1 MTFAIILA
9 IIAAIFYAA
18 TNHIDKYLIS
28 KAVKNAD
35 YRSLILVSTIIAGGV
50 MATIYLF
57 VCGFSINF
65 DFQSIII
72 LFINSTLCTIANIF
86 WFKALDRDD
95 TTIIVIMFQL
105 IPVFMLFLSPIFLSG
120 QDITLVQLIG
130 GGIITLAAILITY
143 EPTKKKFDKNKII
156 TLALMSV
163 VSILYALWFI
173 LERYVNQNHDFNQTT
188 FWSNLTL
195 FIVGI
200 IILVSISSYRN
211 SFQKMLKTNGTKVIG
226 LNLINE
232 LLNSFGGVLSTFAGT
247 TASVALVSFTTQGV
261 QPFAVMIMGI
271 LLTKFLPKTEKEN
284 ITRKVIIRRTVT
296 IILCL
301 IGLACIEFG

>member
-1 MTFAIILA
+1 MA
-9 IIAAIFYAA
+9 IIAVIFYAA

-72 LFINSTLCTIANIF
+72 LFINSTLYTIANIF

-261 QPFAVMIMGI
+261 QPFAVMTMGI

-284 ITRKVIIRRTVT
+284 ISRKVIIRRTVT
-296 IILCL
+296 IVLCL
-301 IGLACIEFG
+301 VGLACIEFG

>member
-1 MTFAIILA
+1 
-9 IIAAIFYAA
+9 
-18 TNHIDKYLIS
+18 
-28 KAVKNAD
+28 
-35 YRSLILVSTIIAGGV
+35 
-50 MATIYLF
+50 
-57 VCGFSINF
+57 
-65 DFQSIII
+65 
-72 LFINSTLCTIANIF
+72 
-86 WFKALDRDD
+86 
-95 TTIIVIMFQL
+95 MFQL

-120 QDITLVQLIG
+120 QDITPVQLLG

-143 EPTKKKFDKNKII
+143 EPTKKKFDKNKLI
-156 TLALMSV
+156 TLTLMSV

-195 FIVGI
+195 FFVGI
-200 IILVSISSYRN
+200 IIFVSISSYRN

-232 LLNSFGGVLSTFAGT
+232 LLNSFGSVLSTFAGT

-284 ITRKVIIRRTVT
+284 ITRKIIIRRTAT

>member
-1 MTFAIILA
+1 MAI
-9 IIAAIFYAA
+9 
-18 TNHIDKYLIS
+18 
-28 KAVKNAD
+28 
-35 YRSLILVSTIIAGGV
+35 
-50 MATIYLF
+50 IYLF

-72 LFINSTLCTIANIF
+72 LFINSTLYTIANIF

-120 QDITLVQLIG
+120 QDITPVQLLG

-143 EPTKKKFDKNKII
+143 EPTKKKFDKNKLI
-156 TLALMSV
+156 TLTLMSV

-195 FIVGI
+195 FFVGI
-200 IILVSISSYRN
+200 IIFVSISSYRN

-232 LLNSFGGVLSTFAGT
+232 LLNSFGSVLSTFAGT

-284 ITRKVIIRRTVT
+284 ITRKIIIRRTAT